1 MQHLYRLIHANPRFH
16 ELERKRSRLSWT
28 LASIVMANIVW
39 YIIATAF
46 FPKNA
51 EATGLLADIAR
62 FWGQPVADGA
72 ATTWGIYIGLVQ
84 VVGFIGLVVFYINK
98 ANGELDALKDAVIA
112 DAMRAAGDQK

>member
-51 EATGLLADIAR
+51 ETTGLLA
-62 FWGQPVADGA
+62 
-72 ATTWGIYIGLVQ
+72 T
-84 VVGFIGLVVFYINK
+84 K
-98 ANGELDALKDAVIA
+98 AESRTRGS
-112 DAMRAAGDQK
+112 RGRSR